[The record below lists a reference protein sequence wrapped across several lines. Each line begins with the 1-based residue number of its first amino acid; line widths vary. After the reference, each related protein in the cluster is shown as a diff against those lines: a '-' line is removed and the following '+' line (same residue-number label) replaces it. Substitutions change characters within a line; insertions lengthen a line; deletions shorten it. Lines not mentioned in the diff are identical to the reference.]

1 MTGINASKIIQN
13 LQIVHGFG
21 CANLVARE
29 RKHWVSDLFPFSLF
43 LLFRS
48 GFLNWV
54 RCKPVGPRRWEGAD
68 GSRNL
73 FASSIG
79 TQNPEL
85 GPCLRCLGPWLWRD
99 GTKASGE
106 G

>member
-1 MTGINASKIIQN
+1 M
-13 LQIVHGFG
+13 
-21 CANLVARE
+21 R
-29 RKHWVSDLFPFSLF
+29 RKSYETYKLCIALAVPTSSRAKESIWSLIFVPFSLF
-43 LLFRS
+43 LLFRF

-106 G
+106 C

>member
-1 MTGINASKIIQN
+1 MPAKSYRTYKLCISFCRG
-13 LQIVHGFG
+13 
-21 CANLVARE
+21 NLVACE
-29 RKHWVSDLFPFSLF
+29 RKHLASDLFPFSLF
-43 LLFRS
+43 LPFRF

-79 TQNPEL
+79 TQIPEL

-106 G
+106 C